1 VRRAA
6 RRAGHAAHR
15 GAHATHAHSHHGHA
29 HGLLHEL
36 RGSGHDGAAGR
47 RRAEWRPL
55 LWAFLITTLVLVA
68 ELVGGLL
75 TGSLALLT
83 DAGHMLTDA
92 ASLALALVALR
103 VSSLPPTLRKTFGY
117 HRFEILAALLN
128 GLTLWAIV
136 VLLVW
141 EALQRL
147 HQPRP
152 IAVVGMMAVAG
163 LGLAAN
169 LVSALILGRVGG
181 AGLNLRAALL
191 HVRADLAGSI
201 GTLLAG
207 GIIWATG
214 WLAADPLASLL
225 ICGLILY
232 SSWNLVR
239 DAVNVLME
247 SSPPGLD
254 IEEIQR
260 ILTAEPGIRAV
271 HDLHLWTVTSGFHA
285 LSAHVEADATLDREQ
300 VLRRL
305 NFLLRERFGLTHTTL
320 QIEEPR
326 PHSGALQ
333 IEHRRRPAPGP

>member
-1 VRRAA
+1 MS
-6 RRAGHAAHR
+6 RAGRHKRHAGGRHH
-15 GAHATHAHSHHGHA
+15 AHAQRGHA
-29 HGLLHEL
+29 HGPRHGFGGAQE
-36 RGSGHDGAAGR
+36 DAAGR

-68 ELVGGLL
+68 ELVGGIL

-92 ASLALALVALR
+92 ASLGLALVALR
-103 VSSLPPTLRKTFGY
+103 VSGLPPNLRKTFGY

-147 HQPRP
+147 REPHP
-152 IAVVGMMAVAG
+152 IAVVGMMAIAG
-163 LGLAAN
+163 VGLLAN
-169 LVSALILGRVGG
+169 LASALILGRIGG
-181 AGLNLRAALL
+181 AGLNLRGALL
-191 HVRADLAGSI
+191 HVRADLLGSV
-201 GTLLAG
+201 GTLAAG
-207 GIIWATG
+207 VIIWRTG

-225 ICGLILY
+225 ICGLILF

-254 IEEIQR
+254 VEEIQR
-260 ILTAEPGIRAV
+260 ALTAEPGIRGV
-271 HDLHLWTVTSGFHA
+271 HDLHLWTVTSGFNA
-285 LSAHVEADATLDREQ
+285 LSAHVEADPELDREQ

-305 NFLLRERFGLTHTTL
+305 NFLLRERFSLTHTTL

-326 PHSGALQ
+326 LPGAGVLQ
-333 IEHRRRPAPGP
+333 IEPRRGSSST

>member
-1 VRRAA
+1 MEADA
-6 RRAGHAAHR
+6 PH
-15 GAHATHAHSHHGHA
+15 AHAHHGHA
-29 HGLLHEL
+29 HGLRHGLGDRLAE
-36 RGSGHDGAAGR
+36 GAAGR

-55 LWAFLITTLVLVA
+55 LWAFLITALILVA

-92 ASLALALVALR
+92 ASLGLALVALR
-103 VSSLPPTLRKTFGY
+103 VSELPPTLRKTFGY

-136 VLLVW
+136 VFVAW
-141 EALQRL
+141 EALRRL
-147 HQPRP
+147 HQPHP
-152 IAVVGMMAVAG
+152 IAVMGMMAVAT
-163 LGLAAN
+163 LGLVAN
-169 LVSALILGRVGG
+169 LASALILGRVGG

-191 HVRADLAGSI
+191 HVRADLLGSL
-201 GTLLAG
+201 GTLAAG
-207 GIIWATG
+207 AIIWATG

-225 ICGLILY
+225 ICGSILF

-254 IEEIQR
+254 VDEIQR
-260 ILTAEPGIRAV
+260 ALTAEPGILGV
-271 HDLHLWTVTSGFHA
+271 HDLHLWTVTSGFNA
-285 LSAHVEADATLDREQ
+285 LSAHVEADAELDREQ

-326 PHSGALQ
+326 GPGTGVLQ
-333 IEHRRRPAPGP
+333 IERRKGSAPGP

>member
-1 VRRAA
+1 VA
-6 RRAGHAAHR
+6 
-15 GAHATHAHSHHGHA
+15 
-29 HGLLHEL
+29 E
-36 RGSGHDGAAGR
+36 GAAGR

-55 LWAFLITTLVLVA
+55 LWAFLITALVLVA

-92 ASLALALVALR
+92 ASLGLALIALR
-103 VSSLPPTLRKTFGY
+103 VAELPPTLRKTFGY

-136 VLLVW
+136 VFVAW

-147 HQPRP
+147 HAPHP
-152 IAVVGMMAVAG
+152 IAVSGMMAVAA
-163 LGLAAN
+163 LGLVAN
-169 LVSALILGRVGG
+169 LASAMILARVGG

-191 HVRADLAGSI
+191 HVRADLLGSV
-201 GTLLAG
+201 GTLIAG
-207 GIIWATG
+207 AVIWATG

-225 ICGLILY
+225 ICVSILF

-254 IEEIQR
+254 VDEIQR
-260 ILTAEPGIRAV
+260 ALTAQPGIRGV

-285 LSAHVEADATLDREQ
+285 LSAHVEAEADLDREQ

-305 NFLLRERFGLTHTTL
+305 NFMLRERFSLTHTTL

-326 PHSGALQ
+326 HPGAGTIQ
-333 IEHRRRPAPGP
+333 IERRRDPASAEDRA